1 MWNEA
6 PLAIH
11 GPQNDVDFPEKLGK
25 YPMPAMAKAA
35 TNAFHRHLWYLSEH
49 LVGLALFD
57 PRVECSVKQMM
68 VSNLRRK
75 KDPKNPRRITM
86 QPGADISLADRVT
99 ERTMDLFDM
108 IGTNGKERARA
119 FLGKDP
125 SQWSSDPTFKSLKEE
140 AMKLRVV
147 NDTAERG
154 IALIQTY
161 KSLTKDEDQ
170 KQYLLRLVDKHRK
183 ACPHPTKQA
192 LMK

>member
-1 MWNEA
+1 
-6 PLAIH
+6 
-11 GPQNDVDFPEKLGK
+11 
-25 YPMPAMAKAA
+25 
-35 TNAFHRHLWYLSEH
+35 
-49 LVGLALFD
+49 
-57 PRVECSVKQMM
+57 
-68 VSNLRRK
+68 
-75 KDPKNPRRITM
+75 
-86 QPGADISLADRVT
+86 
-99 ERTMDLFDM
+99 MDLFDM

>member
-49 LVGLALFD
+49 LVGLALFV
-57 PRVECSVKQMM
+57 PRVVCSVKQMM

-75 KDPKNPRRITM
+75 KDLKNPRRMTM
-86 QPGADISLADRVT
+86 QPGADVSLTDRVT

-147 NDTAERG
+147 NDTAERR

-161 KSLTKDEDQ
+161 NKSLTKDEDQ
-170 KQYLLRLVDKHRK
+170 KQLPLASCR
-183 ACPHPTKQA
+183 
-192 LMK
+192 